1 MKYSIGGI
9 ITSKKPHACGNNQW
23 EITRTG
29 ADIKL
34 KCTKCGR
41 SVFLSIDQTDKITK
55 QYKQPQDDGYGE
67 NNG

>member
-1 MKYSIGGI
+1 MKYNVGGI
-9 ITSKKPHACGNNQW
+9 IISKKPHACGNNEW

-29 ADIKL
+29 ADVKL

-55 QYKQPQDDGYGE
+55 QYKQPQGIIDGD
-67 NNG
+67 NNA

>member
-1 MKYSIGGI
+1 MKYNVGGI
-9 ITSKKPHACGNNQW
+9 IISKKPHACGNNEW

-55 QYKQPQDDGYGE
+55 QYRQPQVDGDGE
-67 NNG
+67 SNG